1 MEDVRRK
8 TVKGRAI
15 ETLRSADPHMIAVAM
30 TVFFLL
36 LHVSIMGTPWPE
48 DLEACRASKE
58 KCAFVFDEAHYVPAV
73 REMIEGRP
81 ANNEH
86 PPLSKWLMVLGIRL
100 LGDNPYGWR
109 IGSVITG
116 TLSVYVL
123 YRLAALVLGSGWA
136 GLAAAMLYAA
146 DVTSFNLSSIA
157 VLDPPANLFLLLSAY
172 LLLRERRLLAG
183 LTMGLALLTKASAVF
198 GVGALLLYEMIR
210 SAKGADVADRLY
222 NGVLKAYVLLAVSA
236 AVMISGLAVYDTVYS
251 AFPNPFSHLD
261 FILSYHSSL
270 TFNCL
275 GGFTPFACVH
285 VNQDGSTVTVD
296 LPLSWTVPGATF
308 QPMGFYVVTVSVD
321 GTSYRPIAYYG
332 MAAPLW
338 WTSWVVMVYFLV
350 RGALAAWRQL
360 SGSGE
365 GAYDGYRTDLLLA
378 CWFVTNYLV
387 YFPLAYVLHRWVY
400 PFYFFQVVPFLAIGA
415 VRLLLHGRFER
426 LVLYLLLAV
435 TAFWFFT
442 YYPVKSDLHIQLLR
456 TLGLPA

>member
-1 MEDVRRK
+1 MA
-8 TVKGRAI
+8 GRAFDL
-15 ETLRSADPHMIAVAM
+15 LRSADPHLIAIAM
-30 TVFFLL
+30 TLFFFLL
-36 LHVSIMGTPWPE
+36 HVTIIGTPWPE
-48 DLEACRASKE
+48 DLEACRAEKE
-58 KCAFVFDEAHYVPAV
+58 RCAFVFDEAHYVPAV
-73 REMIEGRP
+73 REMMAGRP

-86 PPLSKWLMVLGIRL
+86 PPLSKWLMMLGMYL
-100 LGDNPYGWR
+100 LGDNPLGWR
-109 IGSVITG
+109 ISSVITG

-136 GLAAAMLYAA
+136 GLAAAFLYAA
-146 DVTSFNLSSIA
+146 DLTSFNLSSIA

-172 LLLRERRLLAG
+172 LLLKGRRLFTG

-198 GVGALLLYEMIR
+198 GVGALLLYELFR
-210 SAKGADVADRLY
+210 SAKGSDIVERLY
-222 NGVLKAYVLLAVSA
+222 NGVLKAYVLLVVGA
-236 AVMISGLAVYDTVYS
+236 AVMVSGLAVYDVAYN
-251 AFPNPFSHLD
+251 AFPNPFAHLD

-275 GGFTPFACVH
+275 GGFTPSACVH

-296 LPLSWTVPGATF
+296 LPLSWTLPGVTF

-321 GTSYRPIAYYG
+321 GNSYRPIAYYG

-350 RGALAAWRQL
+350 RGISLAWRQL
-360 SGSGE
+360 SGREGE
-365 GAYDGYRTDLLLA
+365 GSDEHRTDLLLA
-378 CWFVTNYLV
+378 CWFGMNYLI
-387 YFPLAYVLHRWVY
+387 YFPLAYVLNRWVY

-426 LVLYLLLAV
+426 KVLYLLLAV

-442 YYPVKSDLHIQLLR
+442 YYPVKSDFHIQLLR
-456 TLGLPA
+456 SLGLPV